1 MGASKLTNKKKIVKR
16 LKPFKKH
23 HSDRYKKVGE
33 SWRKP
38 RGIDSC
44 VRRRFRSTVRMVNI
58 GYKNDK
64 RTRHTIQDGLRKFL
78 ITNLK
83 DTEILLMNNKTH
95 AGEIASTVSARL
107 RVDILNRAKE
117 LGVRITNSHGR
128 VRKTPVE

>member
-1 MGASKLTNKKKIVKR
+1 MGSYKLGDKKKIVKR
-16 LKPFKKH
+16 LKPFKRH
-23 HSDRYKKVGE
+23 HSDRYMKVGV

-44 VRRRFRSTVRMVNI
+44 VRRRFRGTVRMVNI
-58 GYKNDK
+58 GYKNANA
-64 RTRHTIQDGLRKFL
+64 TRHQIRGGLRKFL
-78 ITNLK
+78 INNLN
-83 DTEILLMNNKTH
+83 DIEILLMNNSTH

-117 LGVRITNSHGR
+117 LGVKITNPHGR